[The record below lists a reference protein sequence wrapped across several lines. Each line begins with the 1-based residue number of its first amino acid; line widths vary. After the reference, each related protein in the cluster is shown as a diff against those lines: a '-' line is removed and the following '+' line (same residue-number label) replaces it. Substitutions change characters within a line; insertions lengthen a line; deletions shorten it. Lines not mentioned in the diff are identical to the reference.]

1 MPKSQTIPIS
11 GQASWQEIYAVPI
24 ADNGEALV
32 PLSLTP
38 EQLLVRS
45 AYFEAGLTGALPE
58 CYARE
63 AVLDRLLV
71 AASLLPR
78 HLRLVVLDG
87 WRSKQVQMLLFEHCR
102 DALAQAY
109 PNADEARLTRMAEQY
124 VAPQPK
130 GAIASS
136 PHATGGALDVTL
148 ASRDGKCLFF
158 GAPFDFPGEISFTR
172 YFEERLALNISLSD
186 EEQCALENRR
196 LLYRVMIAAGFV
208 NYSSEWWHYEYGTQR
223 WAHDG
228 QHKTAIYGPKQL
240 SLAPFSNLGQG
251 DNP

>member
-71 AASLLPR
+71 A
-78 HLRLVVLDG
+78 
-87 WRSKQVQMLLFEHCR
+87 
-102 DALAQAY
+102 
-109 PNADEARLTRMAEQY
+109 
-124 VAPQPK
+124 
-130 GAIASS
+130 
-136 PHATGGALDVTL
+136 PHF
-148 ASRDGKCLFF
+148 C
-158 GAPFDFPGEISFTR
+158 PGIC
-172 YFEERLALNISLSD
+172 D
-186 EEQCALENRR
+186 
-196 LLYRVMIAAGFV
+196 
-208 NYSSEWWHYEYGTQR
+208 W
-223 WAHDG
+223 
-228 QHKTAIYGPKQL
+228 
-240 SLAPFSNLGQG
+240 
-251 DNP
+251 